1 MNDTLSREATLP
13 FSILPVFPKGVSW
26 VMGGGGGGGGV
37 NSFRKEFAPL
47 GANSSH

>member
-26 VMGGGGGGGGV
+26 VMGGGGGGSTLLEK
-37 NSFRKEFAPL
+37 NL
-47 GANSSH
+47 LL